1 MDWVNIAFWVFAIA
15 ATVSA
20 GAVISV
26 RNPVHAVLCLVLTF
40 FSIACVW
47 LLVGAEFLGV
57 ALVLVYVG
65 AVMVLFL
72 FVVMMLDI
80 DPTKLREGW
89 VRYLPVGLI
98 VAVAMLAQMLILIGV
113 KARSSRRSR
122 RQRRCGRRRQLQHH
136 LAGTHA
142 VHRVP
147 AAVRVRRCHPDRGR
161 GCRRDADPASPYRR
175 EEPEPG
181 PADHG
186 QGRQRLRMVK
196 MGAEAPVV
204 HSNSKPVAGEEDPAV
219 ITLGHILALGAVLFA
234 ITWPVSSSTG
244 RTSSSC

>member
-80 DPTKLREGW
+80 DTTRMREGW

-98 VAVAMLAQMLILIGV
+98 VAVAMLVQMLILIGV
-113 KARSSRRSR
+113 KGRAVNPFPADNAAAIAADTSNITWLARTLFTEYLLPFEFAAVILTVAVVAAVMLTL
-122 RQRRCGRRRQLQHH
+122 RRRTGVKSQN
-136 LAGTHA
+136 
-142 VHRVP
+142 
-147 AAVRVRRCHPDRGR
+147 
-161 GCRRDADPASPYRR
+161 
-175 EEPEPG
+175 PG
-181 PADHG
+181 EQTMVKSD
-186 QGRQRLRMVK
+186 QRLRMVK
-196 MGAEAPVV
+196 MDAEQPVI
-204 HSNSKPVAGEEDPAV
+204 HSNTTPAAGEEETKA
-219 ITLGHILALGAVLFA
+219 
-234 ITWPVSSSTG
+234 
-244 RTSSSC
+244 

>member
-98 VAVAMLAQMLILIGV
+98 VAVAMLVQMLILIGV
-113 KARSSRRSR
+113 KGRAVTRSRPTTPLRSPPTAPMSPGWRVRCSPSTCCRSSS
-122 RQRRCGRRRQLQHH
+122 LQ
-136 LAGTHA
+136 
-142 VHRVP
+142 
-147 AAVRVRRCHPDRGR
+147 
-161 GCRRDADPASPYRR
+161 
-175 EEPEPG
+175 
-181 PADHG
+181 
-186 QGRQRLRMVK
+186 
-196 MGAEAPVV
+196 
-204 HSNSKPVAGEEDPAV
+204 
-219 ITLGHILALGAVLFA
+219 
-234 ITWPVSSSTG
+234 SS
-244 RTSSSC
+244 

>member
-80 DPTKLREGW
+80 DIVKIREGW
-89 VRYLPVGLI
+89 VKFLPLGLL
-98 VAVAMLAQMLILIGV
+98 VAVVMLAQMLVLIGIKARTAAPFPDNAASAAADVSNTAWLARTLFTEFLLPFEFAAVILTVAVVAAVMLTLRKRTGIKTQDPGEQSRV
-113 KARSSRRSR
+113 KARDRIRMVQMPAEKPVR
-122 RQRRCGRRRQLQHH
+122 E
-136 LAGTHA
+136 
-142 VHRVP
+142 VP
-147 AAVRVRRCHPDRGR
+147 AGE
-161 GCRRDADPASPYRR
+161 PA
-175 EEPEPG
+175 E
-181 PADHG
+181 
-186 QGRQRLRMVK
+186 
-196 MGAEAPVV
+196 
-204 HSNSKPVAGEEDPAV
+204 GEGKA
-219 ITLGHILALGAVLFA
+219 
-234 ITWPVSSSTG
+234 
-244 RTSSSC
+244 